1 MVTFDLKRLFGGKH
15 HPRFTALD
23 ILKYIGPGL
32 LVTVGFIDPGNWA
45 ANVAAGSR
53 YGYTLLWMVTLSTIM
68 LVVLQHNAAHL
79 SIATGLCIS
88 EAATRYAPP
97 MICRL
102 ALGSAVLA
110 SISTALAELLGAAIA
125 LQMLFNTP
133 VWLGTLLTL
142 GFVLWMLFSNSYRRL
157 ERAIIGL
164 VSLIG
169 LAFLYELWLVEI
181 DWPQALHGWVTP
193 SFPPGSMPVIMSVL
207 GAVVMPHNLFLHSE
221 IIQSRQWN
229 LQDKTVIKRQLRFEF
244 LDTLFSMVVG
254 WGINSAMILVAA
266 TTFFKTGIPVDH
278 IEQAGAML
286 EPLLGKSAA
295 LVFAVAL
302 LLAGIASS
310 VTAGMAG
317 GSIFAGIFEEP
328 YDIADSHS
336 RWGVLLTLCGAALA
350 ILFIGDPFKGL
361 LVSQILL
368 SVQLPITIFLQLY
381 LTSSKKIMGVYA
393 NTKWHT
399 TVLLAI
405 GLFVSGLNVALLVS
419 LLS

>member
-1 MVTFDLKRLFGGKH
+1 
-15 HPRFTALD
+15 
-23 ILKYIGPGL
+23 
-32 LVTVGFIDPGNWA
+32 
-45 ANVAAGSR
+45 
-53 YGYTLLWMVTLSTIM
+53 
-68 LVVLQHNAAHL
+68 
-79 SIATGLCIS
+79 
-88 EAATRYAPP
+88 
-97 MICRL
+97 
-102 ALGSAVLA
+102 
-110 SISTALAELLGAAIA
+110 
-125 LQMLFNTP
+125 
-133 VWLGTLLTL
+133 
-142 GFVLWMLFSNSYRRL
+142 
-157 ERAIIGL
+157 
-164 VSLIG
+164 
-169 LAFLYELWLVEI
+169 
-181 DWPQALHGWVTP
+181 
-193 SFPPGSMPVIMSVL
+193 
-207 GAVVMPHNLFLHSE
+207 
-221 IIQSRQWN
+221 
-229 LQDKTVIKRQLRFEF
+229 
-244 LDTLFSMVVG
+244 
-254 WGINSAMILVAA
+254 
-266 TTFFKTGIPVDH
+266 
-278 IEQAGAML
+278 
-286 EPLLGKSAA
+286 
-295 LVFAVAL
+295 